1 MNQGPSALLHVQL
14 ICLFVVCDDGLQC
27 VHQYFICNGKAQ
39 CVDGSDE
46 SEALCSPPCSADMF
60 ACASGLK
67 CVSKKVICD
76 FAGYDHC
83 GDNSDESESLC
94 TPPCSNVRLR

>member
-1 MNQGPSALLHVQL
+1 MMVYNV
-14 ICLFVVCDDGLQC
+14 
-27 VHQYFICNGKAQ
+27 FINILSVTGKLS
-39 CVDGSDE
+39 VWTVLMK